1 MFRLVCSCSTYPL
14 SFIPTIMFRL
24 LALAT
29 FTLLASPLSASA
41 WSLPEDHHAYS
52 LFRRTQ
58 TSSPTDGV
66 TYPTVGSSA
75 WYNAY
80 PQNLDSAVSMMPKA
94 WVTALNAAVK
104 AGKIPN
110 IPPSTMG
117 SNGVPVYP
125 SGYSPTS
132 SEVCSG
138 TEQCRIPGDIWD
150 APANH
155 VGCGFDDGPLPPTT
169 KLLAYLKQQKQ
180 HATHFF
186 IGLNIINNANEFLAT
201 HLTNHDDI
209 AVHTWTHPYMTT
221 LSNMQLV
228 AEFGWTMEVI
238 HNSTGGRLP
247 AYWRPPYGD
256 TDKRVAAIA
265 KELFGLTGILWNHDT
280 NDWSLTT
287 GGTTSSEI
295 SQEMTTWLTGPK
307 SPGLIILEH
316 ELSDQSVQAFI
327 DNYPKMKANG
337 WTVTSDARLSGHH
350 PYQNSINATEPVT
363 RKDSVL
369 VSSSASKKRSHRRK
383 LEDN

>member
-1 MFRLVCSCSTYPL
+1 ML
-14 SFIPTIMFRL
+14 RL

-58 TSSPTDGV
+58 APSPTDGV
-66 TYPTVGSSA
+66 KYPVVGSSA

-80 PQNLDSAVSMMPKA
+80 PQDLASAVSKMPKA

-104 AGKIPN
+104 AGKIPD

-117 SNGVPVYP
+117 PNGVPVYP

-132 SEVCSG
+132 SKVCSG
-138 TEQCRIPGDIWD
+138 SEQCRIPGDIWE

-169 KLLAYLKQQKQ
+169 KLLAYLKEQKQ

-201 HLTNHDDI
+201 HQTNHDDI
-209 AVHTWTHPYMTT
+209 A
-221 LSNMQLV
+221 
-228 AEFGWTMEVI
+228 
-238 HNSTGGRLP
+238 
-247 AYWRPPYGD
+247 WRPPYGD
-256 TDKRVAAIA
+256 TDKRVFAIA
-265 KELFGLTGILWNHDT
+265 KEIFGLTGILWNHDT

-287 GGTTSSEI
+287 GGTTSSTI
-295 SQEMTTWLTGPK
+295 NKEMTTWLTGPK

-327 DNYPKMKANG
+327 DNYPKMKGNG
-337 WTVTSDARLSGHH
+337 WTVISDARLSGHH
-350 PYQNSINATEPVT
+350 VYQNSINATEPVT
-363 RKDSVL
+363 RKDSVI
-369 VSSSASKKRSHRRK
+369 VSSTASKKRNHRRK